1 MADRL
6 RVSALATVSKIVLV
20 TDGRQTRSEPV
31 VRRYR
36 LARLRVDG
44 RSPAGDECRSDEC
57 RIDDRSPD
65 WDGCATHSR

>member
-1 MADRL
+1 ML
-6 RVSALATVSKIVLV
+6 RMNRSALATVSKIVLV

-44 RSPAGDECRSDEC
+44 RSPAGDRYAHLRRCYD
-57 RIDDRSPD
+57 
-65 WDGCATHSR
+65 